1 MMLGSG
7 SVAKSTKG
15 WKSIGSGP
23 PSRIWYRSSLSI
35 SKTRGAPQWAQDD
48 STVTKRGSPRKRP
61 CTKGVAIA
69 SIAQAAYRL
78 SPAPKRIRCGVGST
92 VTG

>member
-15 WKSIGSGP
+15 WEIIGSGP
-23 PSRIWYRSSLSI
+23 PSRSWYFSSLSI
-35 SKTRGAPQWAQDD
+35 SRTSFVPQCAQDD

-69 SIAQAAYRL
+69 SIAQAA
-78 SPAPKRIRCGVGST
+78 
-92 VTG
+92 